1 MATSVSSI
9 SGLASGIQWSD
20 MIDQIMQAEAT
31 RQLTPV
37 SDKVTATQKKADA
50 WSGYRSTLQAFRD
63 ASKALA
69 DATAFDKFTANVGAS
84 STSGLTLLS
93 ATAGTGAA
101 PGSYRMEVLSTA
113 SAEKLGSSAIAD
125 VSTPLNMAGS
135 FVVGGRQVTI
145 EATDSLSAVRDKI
158 NAVNTG
164 TNASHVSASI
174 LTVSTG
180 VNRLI
185 LTNETT
191 GSAGIELTQN
201 DGSGVLSSLGLVSSN
216 LVANTTAAGASRS
229 YGFSTVSATIAQALG
244 VPMPSPSTFK
254 VNGQTITVDL
264 SQDTLSSIVAKINAA
279 AGADTASVASETV
292 NGSTVNRILVN
303 GAVTVDGGDAANS
316 TATLQQ
322 LGFLKNE
329 RAGEVQTLRAASALP
344 DSSTGVAAT
353 ASSLLT
359 NLGAGI
365 GDKLTFAGTRT
376 DGTSVNVG
384 ITVGSSTTMQ
394 DVLDALSA
402 NGTGFGVSGRGVT
415 ASLDAQGR
423 IQLADTAA
431 GDSKLSFTATNDR
444 AGGGTLDFGAT
455 SVATTGRAMQLAAP
469 SDAQVRIDGVLV
481 SRSTNTITDAL
492 AGVTLSL
499 QHAEAGSTV
508 DVSIGRDTDAVV
520 NAVKS
525 LATAYNAAASY
536 VTAKTAATGPLAFDS
551 SLRSTITNIRGSLL
565 GGVAGL
571 GNTTYKTASLV
582 GLTLDKNGQLA
593 VDADMLK
600 TALNTKPSEVKA
612 LFQTAGSSALATVQ
626 YMSASSSTKP
636 GTYDVAITQAATTPV
651 SASSVFATYGAAA
664 TANQMVVTDSFT
676 GNAATISLAD
686 ADTPEAIVSKL
697 NTAFGANALR
707 LTASIDGGTVKITGA
722 NYGSASTISV
732 GFKLDGVDAAQQL
745 GFGATASGTDVAGTI
760 NGKSATGAGQLLTAD
775 APAVGDTNDAQGL
788 SFLYTGAGAANTTLT
803 YVKGIGG
810 ALTASADR
818 VLTSG
823 SGTIDS
829 TTSALQLSIDTLSA
843 RQIDIQGRLDRQKA
857 ALTAQFTAM
866 ETAMSKLQ
874 TQSQWLTGQISALG
888 SLNSSR

>member
-1 MATSVSSI
+1 
-9 SGLASGIQWSD
+9 
-20 MIDQIMQAEAT
+20 
-31 RQLTPV
+31 
-37 SDKVTATQKKADA
+37 
-50 WSGYRSTLQAFRD
+50 LQAFRD

-69 DATAFDKFTANVGAS
+69 DGTAFDKFTANVGTS
-84 STSGLTLLS
+84 STSGLSLLS

-101 PGSYRMEVLSTA
+101 AGSYRMEVLSTA

-125 VSTPLNMAGS
+125 VSAPLNMAGS
-135 FVVGGRQVTI
+135 FVIGGRQVTI
-145 EATDSLSAVRDKI
+145 DATDSLATVRDKI

-164 TNASHVSASI
+164 ANASHVSASI

-191 GSAGIELTQN
+191 GSAGIELTEN
-201 DGSGVLSSLGLVSSN
+201 DGSNVLSGLGLVSSN
-216 LVANTTAAGASRS
+216 LVANTNSAGAARS
-229 YGFSTVSATIAQALG
+229 YGFTTVSATIAQALG

-279 AGADTASVASETV
+279 AGANTASISSETV
-292 NGSTVNRILVN
+292 NGGTVSRILVN
-303 GAVTVDGGDAANS
+303 GAVTVDSSDAANS

-329 RAGEVQTLRAASALP
+329 RAGEVQTLRTATSLT

-359 NLGAGI
+359 NLGASV
-365 GDKLTFAGTRT
+365 GDTLTFAGTRT
-376 DGTSVNVG
+376 DGTSVSVG
-384 ITVGSSTTMQ
+384 ITVDSATTMQ
-394 DVLDALSA
+394 DVLDALSS
-402 NGTGFGVSGRGVT
+402 NFGVSGRGVT
-415 ASLDAQGR
+415 ATLDAQGR
-423 IQLADTAA
+423 IQLADTTA
-431 GDSKLSFTATNDR
+431 GDSKLSFTTTNDR

-455 SVATTGRAMQLAAP
+455 SVATAGRAMQLAAP

-481 SRSTNTITDAL
+481 SRSTNTISDAL

-499 QHAEAGSTV
+499 KHAEPGSTV
-508 DVSIGRDTDAVV
+508 DVSIARDTDAVV
-520 NAVKS
+520 NAVKA
-525 LATAYNAAASY
+525 LANAYNTAANY
-536 VTAKTAATGPLAFDS
+536 VAAKTAAGGPLAFDS
-551 SLRSTITNIRGSLL
+551 SLRSTITNIRSSLL

-571 GNTTYKTASLV
+571 DNTTYKTASLV
-582 GLTLDKNGQLA
+582 GLTLDKNGQLT

-600 TALNTKPSEVKA
+600 TALNTKPSEVKS
-612 LFQTAGSSALATVQ
+612 LFQTAGTSALGTVQ
-626 YMSASSSTKP
+626 YMSASANTKP

-651 SASSVFATYGAAA
+651 SASSTFTTYGAAA

-676 GNAATISLAD
+676 GNTATISLAD

-707 LTASIDGGTVKITGA
+707 LTASIDNGAVKITGA
-722 NYGSASTISV
+722 NYGSASTISI
-732 GFKLDGVDAAQQL
+732 GFRLDGVDAAQQL
-745 GFGATASGTDVAGTI
+745 GFAATASGTDVVGTI

-775 APAVGDTNDAQGL
+775 VPAVGDTNDAQGL
-788 SFLYTGAGAANTTLT
+788 SFLYTGTGAANTTIS
-803 YVKGIGG
+803 YVTGIGG

-823 SGTIDS
+823 SGTID
-829 TTSALQLSIDTLSA
+829 TTKSALQLSIDTLTA
-843 RQIDIQGRLDRQKA
+843 RQIDIQARLDRQKA

-866 ETAMSKLQ
+866 ETAMSKIQ
-874 TQSQWLTGQISALG
+874 SQSQWLTGQINALS
-888 SLNSSR
+888 SLNSSQR